1 MEVSKY
7 CIVQKSRKKLPP
19 ADSKVKVRF
28 EVQTCISQFPLPAEF
43 PKTYDST
50 RVCVLAEMLADMS
63 LWNIKEVFY
72 LLFFKVNQ
80 I

>member
-1 MEVSKY
+1 M
-7 CIVQKSRKKLPP
+7 
-19 ADSKVKVRF
+19 VRF
-28 EVQTCISQFPLPAEF
+28 EAQIFISQFPLPAGF

-50 RVCVLAEMLADMS
+50 IGCVLAEMLADMS

>member
-19 ADSKVKVRF
+19 ADSKVTVRF
-28 EVQTCISQFPLPAEF
+28 EVQTCISKLPLPAEF

-50 RVCVLAEMLADMS
+50 IVCVLADMLADMS
-63 LWNIKEVFY
+63 LWNIKEVFFY
-72 LLFFKVNQ
+72 CILK
-80 I
+80 